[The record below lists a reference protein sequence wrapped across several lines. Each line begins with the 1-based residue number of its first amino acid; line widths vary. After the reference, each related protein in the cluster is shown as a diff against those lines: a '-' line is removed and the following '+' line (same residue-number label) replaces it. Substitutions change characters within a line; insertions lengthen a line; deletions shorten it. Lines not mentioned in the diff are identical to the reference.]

1 MTLKINIMFKELT
14 LGFGLLLLVSSCNF
28 DSKNNIDGKNSHPNS
43 TKELSSLFKNPPN
56 QYRSAPL
63 WVWNDDVTKA
73 QIDQQLKD
81 FKAGGMGGVFIH
93 PRPGLITEYLSDE
106 WFSLCAYTVEKGKT
120 LGMEVWLYDENSYP
134 SGFAGG
140 HVPAEM
146 PESYN
151 QGQGLILEKVEKLPE
166 NANTFYLILKQKD
179 AIFTDITDKLDQ
191 EKNKTGS
198 YYLYKKSYYKK
209 APWNGGYSYVDLLY
223 EGVTEKFLEV
233 TMTGYKNAIG
243 SEFGKT
249 VPGIF
254 TDEPNISAPGDLK
267 WTPSLFKDFKARW
280 GYDLKTNLPSLSY
293 ETGDW
298 KRVRHNYFTTLL
310 ELFIERWSKPYYN
323 YTEQNNLNWT
333 GHYWEHGWPNPGHGG
348 DNMAMYAWHQIP
360 AIDILMNQYS
370 EHVNAQFGN
379 VRAVKELSS
388 VVNQMGKTRALSETY
403 GAGGWD
409 LRFEDMK
416 RIGDWQYVLG
426 VNFLNQHLSYITLEG
441 ARKRDHPQSFSYHEP
456 WWKNYRVQGDYFA
469 RLSLALSSGKQV
481 NNILVIEPTSTA
493 WMYFSAR
500 TTNTKFSN
508 LGPEFQK
515 FVFGLEQN
523 QIEYDLASENIVK
536 DIGLIEGKNFV
547 VGERPYTIV
556 IIPPTLENLDK
567 TTFELIK
574 TYLKNGGKVIS
585 FNGIPGY
592 VDGIATDELKTLV
605 KKYPK
610 EWTKANNLWEQHT
623 YNALESTSIQFQKP
637 EMIRGKLFHHR
648 RDLKDGQ
655 VVFLVNTSLDEWSS
669 GTFTIKGK
677 SAKELDLIEGDVKSY
692 TSQVKGDKLKVGFD
706 LPPSGSLL
714 LAIKDG
720 KSKNTD
726 DSLKGKAKIIDPS
739 GNLRIR
745 KTDLNVL
752 TLDYC
757 DVKLEDKIEK
767 DVYYFEAADKIFKH
781 YGFEGN
787 PWSSAVQYKT
797 NIIDRNNFAG
807 KPGFEVSY
815 SFSVEKGLNTQSMQV
830 VIERPDL
837 WEVSINGKKV
847 LRDPSNYWLDR
858 KFGVYNIGDKVILG
872 KNKIRL
878 VAPEMTIYSE
888 VEAVYLL
895 GDFGLKSQKKGW
907 KLIPPKSLELG
918 SWKDQG
924 YPFYSNN
931 VSYTKNYNLKSKE
944 ENKRYIVKLFEWYGS
959 VTEVIVNNK
968 SAGIIAWSPN
978 ELDITDQIKEGD
990 NEISV
995 VISGTLKNLL
1005 GPHHIGAVHGTAWPV
1020 SFASAKKNIP
1030 EGNDYDLI
1038 DYGLFQDFK
1047 LIESIGPPQKVYWK
1061 MKRVDQP
1068 LFNGSD
1074 SISRYKPISVSISTK
1089 TKDAE
1094 IRYTLDG
1101 TKPNR
1106 SSPIY
1111 KKPFLLKRNTVI
1123 TAQAFKNELI
1133 ASKINQRHYYIIKK
1147 KKNERKY
1154 GRYLK
1159 GIAYHYYEGN
1169 FSKVPDFTFLSEKKS
1184 DHISAINLDK
1194 VERRDA
1200 NFAIEFVGYIK
1211 IEKADDYTFYVTSND
1226 GSKLLINDVLIVDND
1241 GVHGDTER
1249 TGRIHLE
1256 PGFHSISMQYFDGG
1270 GSQSLQVQ
1278 IESSNISR
1286 QMIPGDMLF
1295 HYRN

>member
-1 MTLKINIMFKELT
+1 MTE
-14 LGFGLLLLVSSCNF
+14 
-28 DSKNNIDGKNSHPNS
+28 
-43 TKELSSLFKNPPN
+43 
-56 QYRSAPL
+56 
-63 WVWNDDVTKA
+63 A

-106 WFSLCAYTVEKGKT
+106 WFSLCKYTVEKGKA
-120 LGMEVWLYDENSYP
+120 LGMDVWLYDENSYP

-140 HVPAEM
+140 HVPAQM

-151 QGQGLILEKVEKLPE
+151 QGQGLILQKVEKLPE
-166 NANTFYLILKQKD
+166 NANTFFLILKQKD
-179 AIFTDITDKLDQ
+179 SIFTDITDKLDQ
-191 EKNKTGS
+191 EKNKNGD
-198 YYLYKKSYYKK
+198 YYLYKKSYHKNS
-209 APWNGGYSYVDLLY
+209 PWNGGYSYVDLLY

-233 TMTGYKNAIG
+233 TMTGYEKAIG

-254 TDEPNISAPGDLK
+254 TDEPNISASGDLR
-267 WTPSLFKDFKARW
+267 WTPSLFKDFKDRW
-280 GYDLKTNLPSLSY
+280 GYDLKTNLPSLTF

-323 YTEQNNLNWT
+323 YTEKNNLNWT
-333 GHYWEHGWPNPGHGG
+333 GHYWEHGWPNPVHGG

-388 VVNQMGKTRALSETY
+388 VVNQMDKTRALSETY

-456 WWKNYRVQGDYFA
+456 WWKNYKVQGDYFA
-469 RLSLALSSGKQV
+469 RLSLALTSGKQV

-500 TTNTKFSN
+500 TSNNKFSE
-508 LGPEFQK
+508 LGPKFQK
-515 FVFGLEQN
+515 FVFDLEQN

-536 DIGLIEGKNFV
+536 DIGLIKGKYFV
-547 VGERPYTIV
+547 VGKRPYNIV

-585 FNGIPGY
+585 FNKIPGY
-592 VDGIATDELKTLV
+592 VDGSSNDDLKTIV
-605 KKYPK
+605 AKYS
-610 EWTKANNLWEQHT
+610 EQWIEANSLSEQQT
-623 YNALESTSIQFQKP
+623 YNALVSKSIQFQEP

-655 VVFLVNTSLDEWSS
+655 VVFLVNTSLNEWSG

-677 SAKELDLIEGDVKSY
+677 SIKELDLINGEVKAYQSKVEGDRVK
-692 TSQVKGDKLKVGFD
+692 VNFD

-714 LAIKDG
+714 LSISDETSKD
-720 KSKNTD
+720 TD
-726 DSLKGKAKIIDPS
+726 KLRGKANIISAS
-739 GNLRIR
+739 GKLQIR

-757 DVKLEDKIEK
+757 DLNLDGKIEK
-767 DVYYFEAADKIFKH
+767 DIYYFQAADKIFKH
-781 YGFEGN
+781 YGFDGN

-797 NIIDRNNFAG
+797 NIVDRNNFAG

-815 SFSVEKGLNTQSMQV
+815 SFSVDKDLDTKSMQV

-837 WEVSINGKKV
+837 WEVSVNSKKV
-847 LRDPSNYWLDR
+847 SRDPSKYWLDR
-858 KFGVYNIGDKVILG
+858 KFGVYNIGNNVKAGENLL
-872 KNKIRL
+872 RL
-878 VAPEMTIYSE
+878 VAPVMTIYSE

-924 YPFYSNN
+924 YPFYSKN
-931 VSYTKNYNLKSKE
+931 VAYTKTYNLKSKV
-944 ENKRYIVKLFEWYGS
+944 ENKRYIIKLFDWYGS
-959 VTEVIVNNK
+959 VTEVMVNNK

-990 NEISV
+990 NEISI

-1005 GPHHIGAVHGTAWPV
+1005 GPHHIGPVHGTAWPV
-1020 SFASAKKNIP
+1020 SFASANKNLP
-1030 EGNDYDLI
+1030 SGNKYDLI
-1038 DYGLFQDFK
+1038 NYGLFQDFK
-1047 LIESIGPPQKVYWK
+1047 LIESVGPPQKVYWK
-1061 MKRVDQP
+1061 MKQVETLVFD
-1068 LFNGSD
+1068 SID
-1074 SISRYKPISVSISTK
+1074 SISMNKPISVSISTN
-1089 TKDAE
+1089 TQDAE

-1101 TKPNR
+1101 TTPNR
-1106 SSPIY
+1106 SSLLYSEPL
-1111 KKPFLLKRNTVI
+1111 LLKKNAVL
-1123 TAQAFKNELI
+1123 TATSFKDELM
-1133 ASKINQRHYYIIKK
+1133 ASEVLQRHYYIIKK
-1147 KKNERKY
+1147 KKNDRKNRKY
-1154 GRYLK
+1154 TK
-1159 GIAYHYYEGN
+1159 GIEYHYYEGMW
-1169 FSKVPDFTFLSEKKS
+1169 SKVPDFTFLSEIRKGYIS
-1184 DHISAINLDK
+1184 DFKLDK
-1194 VERRDA
+1194 IERRVA
-1200 NFAIEFVGYIK
+1200 NFSVEFVGFIK
-1211 IEKADDYTFYVTSND
+1211 IEREDDYTFYTSSND
-1226 GSKLLINDVLIVDND
+1226 GSKLLINDILIVDND

-1249 TGRIHLE
+1249 NGRIHLK
-1256 PGFHSISMQYFDGG
+1256 PGLHPIKVQYFDAG
-1270 GSQSLQVQ
+1270 GSQSLRVQ
-1278 IESSNISR
+1278 IEGTNLSR
-1286 QMIPGDMLF
+1286 QVIPEIMLF
-1295 HYRN
+1295 Y